1 MRSVRVTSA
10 SVSGSSA
17 GERRCGCRGVSAE
30 RWTTGGPLEERNDED
45 EGVLEE
51 VQELG
56 VLRM

>member
-1 MRSVRVTSA
+1 
-10 SVSGSSA
+10 
-17 GERRCGCRGVSAE
+17 VSAE